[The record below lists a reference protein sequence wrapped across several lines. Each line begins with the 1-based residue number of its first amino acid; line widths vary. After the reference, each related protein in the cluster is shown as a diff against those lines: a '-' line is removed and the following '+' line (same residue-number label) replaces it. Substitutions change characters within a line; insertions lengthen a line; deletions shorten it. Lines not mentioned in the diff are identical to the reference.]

1 MIRIRLQRIRQRDRR
16 QPAVVNTHM
25 HRDRLG
31 RERLVRPE
39 FQRYRGGIA
48 RYEKT
53 AAAPRP
59 AKALAVR
66 VGVPRTKAVSEI
78 THPWRVVQIDGSR
91 RNQDDGER
99 EGDGPRHR
107 RRKNKARYCAHVVSA
122 LGMIPFQYCHVW
134 TSDSTTSAI
143 EMALTTVAT
152 RGRLAVHAKNAAMY
166 TANAA
171 RRSVNP

>member
-1 MIRIRLQRIRQRDRR
+1 MHLDRI
-16 QPAVVNTHM
+16 
-25 HRDRLG
+25 G

-39 FQRYRGGIA
+39 LQGYRGGIA
-48 RYEKT
+48 RNEKT

-66 VGVPRTKAVSEI
+66 VFIPRPKAVGEI
-78 THPWRVVQIDGSR
+78 TNPGRVVQVDCSR
-91 RNQDDGER
+91 RTQDDDER

-107 RRKNKARYCAHVVSA
+107 RRRNEARYCAHVVFS

-134 TSDSTTSAI
+134 TSDSATNATAT
-143 EMALTTVAT
+143 ARTTVAR
-152 RGRLAVHAKNAAMY
+152 RGRLAVHAKNAPTY

-171 RRSVNP
+171 RRSVNPRCP